1 MQYYARD
8 TCKTSPFKWWQ
19 LKSLLLRQMDFTG
32 HLTECSKNC
41 MTSCWWLYCQKRRS
55 WDLIVKKT
63 PGKEMEKNSEKNFNP
78 DYNLRKCLECCED
91 QDLRK
96 SSRFKELEKKKKRT
110 CNQEQRRILG
120 RDFFFYK
127 RYWSSWWT
135 WKDSLTITWQ
145 FFILLYQVFLNLV

>member
-96 SSRFKELEKKKKRT
+96 SSRFKELEKKKKKERAT
-110 CNQEQRRILG
+110 RSNAESWEGTFFSIKGIGAVGELERIL
-120 RDFFFYK
+120 
-127 RYWSSWWT
+127 
-135 WKDSLTITWQ
+135 WQ
-145 FFILLYQVFLNLV
+145 